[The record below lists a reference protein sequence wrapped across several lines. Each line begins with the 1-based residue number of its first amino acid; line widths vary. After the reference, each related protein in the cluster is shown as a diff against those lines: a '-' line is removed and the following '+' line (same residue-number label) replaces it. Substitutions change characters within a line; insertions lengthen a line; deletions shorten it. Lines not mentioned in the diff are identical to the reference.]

1 MGQYYEPVCLDKKQ
15 YLNSWNF
22 GNGAKLIEH
31 SWRGNNFVEAVVQ
44 LLSPGAPWYKKRLVW
59 AGDYA
64 DEGKFLDLKWSQ
76 KNLEK
81 ISNEVNSYQ
90 DGKIK
95 DLTLE
100 EKLNYIN
107 LYSVANICFKKI
119 VPEDLDKYPSVTG
132 NFFLN
137 HSKKEFFQFDVKTD
151 TLNKLDA
158 DFDDWIMHPL
168 PLLVCDG
175 NKRGG
180 GDYYGSDPEELVGH
194 WAGDIISVE
203 SVRPSAK
210 FMEIFPVFK
219 E

>member
-76 KNLEK
+76 KNLK
-81 ISNEVNSYQ
+81 MISDEVNSYQ
-90 DGKIK
+90 DDKIK

-107 LYSVANICFKKI
+107 LHSVANICFKKI
-119 VPEDLDKYPSVTG
+119 VPEDLDKYSSVTVVVVEPKY
-132 NFFLN
+132 FSHF
-137 HSKKEFFQFDVKTD
+137 SRMVKIPIRISATGRV
-151 TLNKLDA
+151 NVK
-158 DFDDWIMHPL
+158 
-168 PLLVCDG
+168 G
-175 NKRGG
+175 KRA
-180 GDYYGSDPEELVGH
+180 SRTV
-194 WAGDIISVE
+194 
-203 SVRPSAK
+203 PSNN
-210 FMEIFPVFK
+210 I
-219 E
+219 